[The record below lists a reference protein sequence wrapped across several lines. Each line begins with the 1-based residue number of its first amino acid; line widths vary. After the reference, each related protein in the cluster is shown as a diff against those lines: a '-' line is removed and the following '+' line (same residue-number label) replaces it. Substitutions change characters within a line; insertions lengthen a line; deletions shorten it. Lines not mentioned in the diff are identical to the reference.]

1 MFNHVISD
9 LFICAGLG
17 FFMFLFRYSRNLV
30 CLQVHIQS
38 DSVKGV
44 VHAIHGN
51 MMLSDCQPTRVKRMM
66 LRRPRMDISFN
77 LVIQETIYVL

>member
-1 MFNHVISD
+1 MISD
-9 LFICAGLG
+9 LFICAGSG
-17 FFMFLFRYSRNLV
+17 FFMYSFQIFQKSGLPPGT
-30 CLQVHIQS
+30 HKS

-44 VHAIHGN
+44 VHVIHGN